1 MESKMDELDASPP
14 RLEDD
19 SEESKMVVSDEP
31 SALTTST
38 DASSSVA
45 LPSEAVDP
53 KVMEFL
59 RILDEYRVKCED
71 EGNYAEAERASTQ
84 LDSLRNQEI
93 KRSLK
98 AVKARQLSERQEIQV
113 AHNLQFQQF
122 NEAWDKYLAEYDSMS
137 QEYIAQMTQ
146 RHSQEL
152 RAFQEKMHSKLA
164 NKPAK
169 FSKELLE
176 WRRRQHMLAKAG
188 NYAEA
193 QRVKKIADDLEAK
206 ERAKMD
212 TAFDSSFEARE
223 AKFRAKQQAELN
235 ALLKRIDVRR
245 KEHLSQRNQDSKRLL
260 QRNRNVQSV
269 LVSKQSVEERIAKNE
284 IKTRLSRPRNGV
296 FGQTKAAPSPS
307 VSHAAASPKALA
319 RGGKST
325 KADGRTSPAP
335 SAFLTDEHK
344 LDS

>member
-1 MESKMDELDASPP
+1 MSSAESKSSDDFDRSVPPSFDES
-14 RLEDD
+14 DD
-19 SEESKMVVSDEP
+19 NVQGSSESKLAVSEG
-31 SALTTST
+31 SST
-38 DASSSVA
+38 
-45 LPSEAVDP
+45 LPSESVDP

-59 RILDEYRVKCED
+59 RILDEYRIKCED

-122 NEAWDKYLAEYDSMS
+122 NDAWDKYLAEYDTMS
-137 QEYIAQMTQ
+137 QEYITQMTQ
-146 RHSQEL
+146 RHAQEL
-152 RAFQEKMHSKLA
+152 REHQEAMHTKLSK
-164 NKPAK
+164 KPAK

-193 QRVKKIADDLEAK
+193 QRVKKIADDLESK
-206 ERAKMD
+206 ERSKMD
-212 TAFDSSFEARE
+212 TAFDSAFEAHE

-269 LVSKQSVEERIAKNE
+269 LVQKQSVEERIARNE
-284 IKTRLSRPRNGV
+284 IKTRLARPRNGV
-296 FGQTKAAPSPS
+296 FGQIPTGPASGIQSPKRALLTNGPSKSMEGRASPSPS
-307 VSHAAASPKALA
+307 
-319 RGGKST
+319 GT
-325 KADGRTSPAP
+325 
-335 SAFLTDEHK
+335 FITDEEK
-344 LDS
+344 F